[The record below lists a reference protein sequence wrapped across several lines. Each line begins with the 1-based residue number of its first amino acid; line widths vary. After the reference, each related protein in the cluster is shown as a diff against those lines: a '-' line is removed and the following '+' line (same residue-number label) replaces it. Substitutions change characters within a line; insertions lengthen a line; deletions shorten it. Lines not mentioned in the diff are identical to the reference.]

1 MGIFVMMW
9 LICFIVVWV
18 NFKSNYIRNII
29 IKCMNLKGKIKLN
42 GLKIKFVNSLNI
54 I

>member
-18 NFKSNYIRNII
+18 NFKSKIRNIS